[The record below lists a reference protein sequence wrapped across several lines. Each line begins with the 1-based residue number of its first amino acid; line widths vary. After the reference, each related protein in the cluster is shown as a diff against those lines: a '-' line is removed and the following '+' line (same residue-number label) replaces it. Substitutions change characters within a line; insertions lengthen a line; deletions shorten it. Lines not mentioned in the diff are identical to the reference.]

1 MARSQY
7 LEYEGSDH
15 KPLISFLEPDNKKRR
30 GPFRYDRRLRDNPEA
45 KEIIKEAWNQAGNV
59 PIREKIALTRRAI
72 TEWNNSQQRNS
83 RIIIEEKRVELEAAL
98 TCPTNNT
105 RLIQEITSKL
115 NEAYLAEESFW
126 KQRSRLLWLTLGD
139 RNTSFFHATTKNRKR
154 ANSFSVIENSEGQC
168 VYKEE
173 EIAKVIV
180 QYFDTMFTSTPA
192 RGDSA
197 ATVQHAL
204 QPLITDE
211 DNAKLIEIPSAEEIR
226 DAVFSIHAEKAPGP
240 DGFSAGFF
248 HTHWTEIGTDIIHE
262 VQSCFA
268 SGTLPTN
275 INTTFVRLIP
285 KISNP
290 QRVGDY
296 RPIALCNVYY
306 KIFSKILTK
315 RLQPLLALLIS
326 ENQSAFVPGRAIS
339 DNVLITHEVLHCLK
353 TSKAEK
359 RCTMAV
365 KTEMS
370 KAYDRLE

>member
-180 QYFDTMFTSTPA
+180 QYFDTMFTSTPD

-204 QPLITDE
+204 RPLITNE
-211 DNAKLIEIPSAEEIR
+211 DNAKLIEIPSA
-226 DAVFSIHAEKAPGP
+226 D
-240 DGFSAGFF
+240 
-248 HTHWTEIGTDIIHE
+248 
-262 VQSCFA
+262 
-268 SGTLPTN
+268 
-275 INTTFVRLIP
+275 
-285 KISNP
+285 
-290 QRVGDY
+290 
-296 RPIALCNVYY
+296 
-306 KIFSKILTK
+306 
-315 RLQPLLALLIS
+315 
-326 ENQSAFVPGRAIS
+326 
-339 DNVLITHEVLHCLK
+339 
-353 TSKAEK
+353 
-359 RCTMAV
+359 
-365 KTEMS
+365 
-370 KAYDRLE
+370 